1 MPFQGFALCLR
12 VWWKISRERTLGYS
26 PPPPSVPAC
35 RQAEKSQITKSPPLA
50 VKKVRLRRYKKRLP
64 YYLSVA
70 PYNYTISCF
79 FTANGGLFE
88 RPTAAFFTMA
98 FCVYIISLLNP
109 NQPNDRFVF
118 IHPAFYP
125 FKEKPFVQIITN
137 GFYLHIGSSFQ
148 FPIKPS
154 L

>member
-1 MPFQGFALCLR
+1 ML
-12 VWWKISRERTLGYS
+12 S
-26 PPPPSVPAC
+26 SVNH
-35 RQAEKSQITKSPPLA
+35 
-50 VKKVRLRRYKKRLP
+50 YKQLF
-64 YYLSVA
+64 
-70 PYNYTISCF
+70 F

-98 FCVYIISLLNP
+98 FCVNIISLLNP

>member
-1 MPFQGFALCLR
+1 MLSSVNHYKQLFFL
-12 VWWKISRERTLGYS
+12 
-26 PPPPSVPAC
+26 PPMADFLNGQ
-35 RQAEKSQITKSPPLA
+35 RPL
-50 VKKVRLRRYKKRLP
+50 
-64 YYLSVA
+64 
-70 PYNYTISCF
+70 
-79 FTANGGLFE
+79 
-88 RPTAAFFTMA
+88 FFTMA

>member
-1 MPFQGFALCLR
+1 MA
-12 VWWKISRERTLGYS
+12 
-26 PPPPSVPAC
+26 
-35 RQAEKSQITKSPPLA
+35 KSPPLA
-50 VKKVRLRRYKKRLP
+50 VKKVRLMPVQKKIALFSIGRCQTDGITQ
-64 YYLSVA
+64 STV
-70 PYNYTISCF
+70 F